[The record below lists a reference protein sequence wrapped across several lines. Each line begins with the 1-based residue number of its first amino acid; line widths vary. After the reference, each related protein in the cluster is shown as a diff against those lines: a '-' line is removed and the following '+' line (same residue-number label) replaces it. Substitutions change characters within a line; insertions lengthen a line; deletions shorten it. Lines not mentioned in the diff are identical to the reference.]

1 MEIYLHTTGEIGDYS
16 STEESAQQYSV
27 GIVNSNNSEAW
38 AVLGSDLTIPAD
50 AGFEAACSVS
60 GNWLNYEVALAP
72 YQDFSL
78 SGAGLVV
85 SPLQAG
91 QIIGL
96 DVVDVSNNGL
106 SSPSTG
112 GTFGYTGGVSEN
124 LIGGVA
130 NKFNAIASIGLHQ
143 LEISAANVTIGGAKQ
158 AVENSMV
165 QASGIVSAAFP
176 NFFYIESSDR
186 DYGIRVDMTANGL
199 TAGQTVTVTGPVQT
213 LSSGERC
220 IAAVS
225 ASSVPGAGS
234 VTPLGLTNK
243 ALGGGPL
250 GLQPGIASA
259 TGLNNIGL
267 LVKTTGLVGSNG
279 STNGATWF
287 MVNDGSGVSVKV
299 YGAVP
304 TGTTPYVTVT
314 GASSCE
320 KDSSNNIQ
328 RVIQATAVQIL

>member
-1 MEIYLHTTGEIGDYS
+1 MG
-16 STEESAQQYSV
+16 V
-27 GIVNSNNSEAW
+27 MNSNNSEAW
-38 AVLGSDLTIPAD
+38 ATLENGVSIPAD
-50 AGFEAACSVS
+50 AGFEAATSVS
-60 GNWLNYEVALAP
+60 GNWLNYEVALTP
-72 YQDFSL
+72 YQVFSL
-78 SGAGLVV
+78 TGNGLVV

-106 SSPSTG
+106 STPSTG
-112 GTFGYTGGVSEN
+112 GTFGYTGGLSEN
-124 LIGGVA
+124 LMP
-130 NKFNAIASIGLHQ
+130 NKWSTIASIGLHQ

-199 TAGQTVTVTGPVQT
+199 TPGQTVTVTGPVQT

-225 ASSVPGAGS
+225 ASVTPGAGS

-304 TGTTPYVTVT
+304 TGTPYVAVT

-320 KDSSNNIQ
+320 KDSSSNIQ
-328 RVIQATAVQIL
+328 RVIQATAVQVL